1 MIVYNCNEMPNLI
14 IVLTPL
20 QFIQRDDRK
29 IRTREVLR
37 SL

>member
-14 IVLTPL
+14 IVLTP